1 MPRFS
6 AHLTGQ
12 TLPFLPAFTGGK
24 TYAAWPVW
32 KDSTTQE
39 ARFQPLPKKQAAR
52 IWHKARRFDRQTRT
66 AGKHGG
72 AIGRTA
78 LTVLYALLFEFMN
91 YRTGRLDPSYDGL
104 AHRAGVCRRAVATAL
119 QRLKTLGVLHWLRRC
134 SEERDGAGRFIL
146 KQDTNAYAIL
156 PPSQWRGYA
165 EPPEPELHPS
175 EWGAAP
181 VLLSAIA
188 QARTAHKD
196 GGSICSVLARLEGDP
211 NDATAA
217 ALASLGRTLLA
228 LQH

>member
-6 AHLTGQ
+6 ARLMGQ
-12 TLPFLPAFTGGK
+12 TLPFLPAFTGGT

-52 IWHKARRFDRQTRT
+52 IWHKARRFDRLTRT

-134 SEERDGAGRFIL
+134 SEERDGGKMA
-146 KQDTNAYAIL
+146 
-156 PPSQWRGYA
+156 
-165 EPPEPELHPS
+165 
-175 EWGAAP
+175 
-181 VLLSAIA
+181 
-188 QARTAHKD
+188 
-196 GGSICSVLARLEGDP
+196 
-211 NDATAA
+211 
-217 ALASLGRTLLA
+217 
-228 LQH
+228 